1 MDDALRTTALGVRAA
16 MPCSVELP
24 AGTGKTH
31 LVAALAA
38 AAVGQGERTLI
49 LTHTNAGVDVLR
61 RRLRQ
66 FGVATSAVRVET
78 IASWCFDVIRHYP
91 VLSGLAVGA
100 EPDWEQTQQ
109 YYAGA
114 AVAIQATAI
123 RKVLQASYGLAI
135 VDEYQ
140 DCIIEQHD
148 LVLALHASLPVCV
161 FGDPL
166 QNIFDFGSNVTVKW
180 AKEVVATWPA
190 LALPVQPWRWRGHH
204 EDLGQWLIDIRAD
217 LHGGRPIDLATA
229 PLSWRRNDTP
239 QAAVNAC
246 FAQPTGDGSVVA
258 ISKWPHECA
267 AVASKTNGSY
277 GMMEEFQGSF
287 MMKFAATVDSGDPRQ
302 IAVATLQF
310 AKDCISCIAA
320 KLNATVKDKLAK
332 GESVAHFSRPGAEV
346 QLGLLSGLLSDPSPA
361 RVRETLVAI
370 GQLPDGRLYRREAW
384 RDMLKAL
391 AIVAAGSDVTV
402 AQAIRNIRNRTRIV
416 GRAQDDR
423 IISRPLLVKGLE
435 YDHAVV
441 LNAERYSATELY
453 VALSRS
459 RKSLTVVSNLRYV
472 NPAPPRLS

>member
-1 MDDALRTTALGVRAA
+1 MDDGLRTTALGVRAA

-38 AAVGQGERTLI
+38 TANHQGERTLI

-66 FGVATSAVRVET
+66 FGVAKSAVRVET
-78 IASWCFDVIRHYP
+78 IASWCFDVVRHYP
-91 VLSGLAVGA
+91 VLSGLSVGT
-100 EPDWEQTQQ
+100 EPDWGQSQQ
-109 YYAGA
+109 YYIGA
-114 AVAIQATAI
+114 AMAIQAAAI
-123 RKVLQASYGLAI
+123 RKVVRASYDLVI

-140 DCIIEQHD
+140 DCVVEQHH
-148 LVLALHASLPVCV
+148 LVLALHASLPICV

-180 AKEVVATWPA
+180 AKEVAATWPP
-190 LALPVQPWRWRGHH
+190 LVLPVQPWRWRGHD

-217 LHGGRPIDLATA
+217 LYGGRPIDLATA
-229 PLSWRRNDTP
+229 PLSWRRDDTP
-239 QAAVNAC
+239 QAAVKAC

-258 ISKWPHECA
+258 ISRFPPECA

-277 GMMEEFQGSF
+277 GMMEELQGSF

-302 IAVATLQF
+302 VAVATAQF
-310 AKDCISCIAA
+310 AKDCISRIAA
-320 KLNATVKDKLAK
+320 KLNPAVMNKLTK
-332 GESVAHFSRPGAEV
+332 GESVAHLSRPGAEV
-346 QLGLLSGLLSDPSPA
+346 QLGLLSGLLSDPSPPH
-361 RVRETLVAI
+361 VRETLAAI

-384 RDMLKAL
+384 RDVLMAL
-391 AIVAAGSDVTV
+391 AIVAAGSDLTV
-402 AQAIRNIRNRTRIV
+402 VQAIGRIRNRTRII

-459 RKSLTVVSNLRYV
+459 RKSLTVLSSLRYL